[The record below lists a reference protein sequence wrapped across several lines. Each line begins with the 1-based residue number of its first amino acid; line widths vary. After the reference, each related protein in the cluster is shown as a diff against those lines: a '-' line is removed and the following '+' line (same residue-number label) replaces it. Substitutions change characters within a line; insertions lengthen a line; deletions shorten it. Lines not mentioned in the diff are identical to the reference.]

1 MYFLIAIF
9 SGVLASLGFAPY
21 GVWLAPVISLFI
33 LFIILKGSELPS
45 RLLISYLFG
54 LSILLPNQFWTGTY
68 VGDLPWIVLALL
80 QSFLF
85 LPLAVVSQRGGRFN
99 PWLFSC
105 AVVVTELALRTIPF
119 TGFGWSRL
127 SFTQVDGF
135 FSSLYPL
142 IGSVG
147 VIFLIS
153 YLVSNRNTLIF
164 STIILAIVAL
174 NFVDISEQ
182 KSGEMKIALVQGGV
196 TNLGLEFNSTPREVF
211 QRHLFQTKS
220 KISPDQVD
228 LIIWPENSVDVDL
241 FNNIDIQNAL
251 IETSKVLNTPILVG
265 GITRVSGDL
274 QNISVLFDPEVQD
287 IYVKRYLTPFGEYI
301 PLRSFLEK
309 FSTLTN
315 DVDDFSA
322 GNRSN
327 FMQIADFDAQVFIC
341 YELLNDAF
349 KNQINTDFLIVQTNN
364 ATFGDTPQLDQELQI
379 ARVRALESGREVA
392 YVSTTGVTSFI
403 DRNGKVK
410 SELPKFKS
418 DVLIDT
424 VSAYSDR
431 QINQKMGFTP
441 EIFAIF
447 MIILLSNG
455 IRRAR

>member
-1 MYFLIAIF
+1 ML
-9 SGVLASLGFAPY
+9 
-21 GVWLAPVISLFI
+21 
-33 LFIILKGSELPS
+33 
-45 RLLISYLFG
+45 
-54 LSILLPNQFWTGTY
+54 
-68 VGDLPWIVLALL
+68 
-80 QSFLF
+80 
-85 LPLAVVSQRGGRFN
+85 
-99 PWLFSC
+99 
-105 AVVVTELALRTIPF
+105 
-119 TGFGWSRL
+119 
-127 SFTQVDGF
+127 
-135 FSSLYPL
+135 
-142 IGSVG
+142 
-147 VIFLIS
+147 
-153 YLVSNRNTLIF
+153 
-164 STIILAIVAL
+164 LAIVAF

-196 TNLGLEFNSTPREVF
+196 TNLGLEFNSSPREVF
-211 QRHLFQTKS
+211 QRHLLQTKS
-220 KISPDQVD
+220 KILPDQVD
-228 LIIWPENSVDVDL
+228 LIIWPENSVDIDL
-241 FNNIDIQNAL
+241 FSNIDIKNTL

-327 FMQIADFDAQVFIC
+327 LMQIADFDAQVFIC

-349 KNQINTDFLIVQTNN
+349 KNQVNSDFLIVQTNN

-424 VSAYSDR
+424 VSTY
-431 QINQKMGFTP
+431 
-441 EIFAIF
+441 
-447 MIILLSNG
+447 
-455 IRRAR
+455 

>member
-9 SGVLASLGFAPY
+9 SGVLASLGFSPY

-85 LPLAVVSQRGGRFN
+85 LPLAVVSRRGGRFN

-147 VIFLIS
+147 IIFLIS
-153 YLVSNRNTLIF
+153 YLVSNRNILIF
-164 STIILAIVAL
+164 TTILLAVAVL
-174 NFVDISEQ
+174 NFIDISEQ

-196 TNLGLEFNSTPREVF
+196 TNLGLEFNSSPREVF

-241 FNNIDIQNAL
+241 FSNIDIKNTL

-301 PLRSFLEK
+301 PLRTFLEM
-309 FSTLTN
+309 FSTLSN
-315 DVDDFSA
+315 NVDDFSA
-322 GNRSN
+322 GNSSN
-327 FMQIADFDAQVFIC
+327 LMQIADFDAQIFIC

-349 KNQINTDFLIVQTNN
+349 KNQINSDFLIVQTNN

-424 VSAYSDR
+424 VSTYSDH
-431 QINQKMGFTP
+431 QINQKMGFIP
-441 EIFAIF
+441 EIFSIF
-447 MIILLSNG
+447 MIILLLNR